1 MFRTQDKGSYMK
13 RFNKTSVI
21 KRTAGIL
28 RGNEGTSLILVSIIA
43 ILIIA
48 CVVILHVTTSS
59 LWASADLQKY
69 QDQAYVLATSMGDS
83 IDDLVEAGKIDI
95 SSYNNTVFI
104 NDSTLPASSVTAQ
117 VKQNADGNY
126 EVTVTATAGNGKATY
141 IYKATYRGSGTSYS
155 RVY

>member
-1 MFRTQDKGSYMK
+1 MK
-13 RFNKTSVI
+13 RFSKTSVI

-43 ILIIA
+43 ILIIT

-83 IDDLVEAGKIDI
+83 IDDLVD
-95 SSYNNTVFI
+95 
-104 NDSTLPASSVTAQ
+104 
-117 VKQNADGNY
+117 
-126 EVTVTATAGNGKATY
+126 
-141 IYKATYRGSGTSYS
+141 
-155 RVY
+155 

>member
-1 MFRTQDKGSYMK
+1 MRKMKYNKRSKKGMTLVEMIVAMAL
-13 RFNKTSVI
+13 TSI
-21 KRTAGIL
+21 FLA
-28 RGNEGTSLILVSIIA
+28 S
-43 ILIIA
+43 

-83 IDDLVEAGKIDI
+83 IDDLVDEGKINI
-95 SSYNNTVFI
+95 ASYNGQVFI

-126 EVTVTATAGNGKATY
+126 EVTVTATSGNGKATY
-141 IYKATYRGSGTSYS
+141 IYKATYRGSGTSYT